1 MILVSVCSS
10 TGREWQRSVRTVLK
24 YIQHT
29 FCGRSH
35 FSSMFCWETFK
46 FLFVGIQQRLLGTQN
61 TSYLPAIISVRHPAC
76 QSGNV
81 TCRSRG
87 RHSLRSDLY
96 PPCLDTVC
104 HWILCLWQCV
114 CMCRGG
120 GGGTTDNRT
129 WAEKGQGGL
138 SAILEP
144 AVTDVKT
151 EGETDREW
159 WLSCLLFL
167 FV

>member
-46 FLFVGIQQRLLGTQN
+46 FLFVRIQQRLLGTQN

-96 PPCLDTVC
+96 PPCLETVC

-114 CMCRGG
+114 CMCRGRG
-120 GGGTTDNRT
+120 GQQLTIGHEQRRD
-129 WAEKGQGGL
+129 KGIECYIRI
-138 SAILEP
+138 SS
-144 AVTDVKT
+144 
-151 EGETDREW
+151 DRCEDRGRVW
-159 WLSCLLFL
+159 
-167 FV
+167 